1 MPISRRDIVKPELL
15 IALLPLLAGC
25 YDAAVLRQERNDAA
39 EVLRMEEID
48 LGEFSITL
56 PHILGEATDYLVDFH
71 VFGYVKSGDR
81 EKVAHALALRGPELR
96 SRMLVK
102 IRSLDDDDFDE
113 PKLSKLRQSVAEVI
127 NDAVKEHVVQRVG
140 FYHYA
145 FDTYN

>member
-1 MPISRRDIVKPELL
+1 MIGRRF
-15 IALLPLLAGC
+15 IAMAWLSLVCGC
-25 YDAAVLRQERNDAA
+25 YNAEVLRKERSDAA
-39 EVLRMEEID
+39 EVLRMEEIN

-102 IRSLDDDDFDE
+102 VRSLNDADFDE
-113 PKLSKLRQSVAEVI
+113 PKLTKLRQGVAEVI
-127 NDAVKEHVVQRVG
+127 NDALKEQVIQRVG
-140 FYHYA
+140 FYHYS
-145 FDTYN
+145 FSSYN